1 MTKYQLERAIRLALD
16 QLEDVAS
23 QAKDAAIKYGNGE
36 ENMAFE
42 VGYLNARITNALSAL
57 KETGLMSNKELFGQ

>member
-16 QLEDVAS
+16 QLEGVAS
-23 QAKDAAIKYGNGE
+23 QAKDAAVKYGQGE
-36 ENMAFE
+36 ENYPFE

-57 KETGLMSNKELFGQ
+57 KETGLMSNKELFA